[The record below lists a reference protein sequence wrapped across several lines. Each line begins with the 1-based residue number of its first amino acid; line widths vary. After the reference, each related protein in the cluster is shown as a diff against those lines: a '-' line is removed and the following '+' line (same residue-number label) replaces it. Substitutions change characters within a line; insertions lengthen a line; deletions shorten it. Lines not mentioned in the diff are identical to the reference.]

1 MWFLLVFFAFFFSL
15 KNLKLHDNKT
25 FFNRLLR
32 LFPFYTPWKHQ
43 KTYAVPFLYPPTPP
57 PPPRKQQKTY
67 RFLFSGGIKRE
78 HRAVMGHQIIICR
91 LDICKQYTAWRVSV
105 FRDFLVR
112 IFPHS
117 DWVRRDTSYL
127 FVFSPNAGKCG
138 SEKLQIRTLFAHW
151 YTFIYFF
158 KAVFS

>member
-1 MWFLLVFFAFFFSL
+1 MWFLLFFFAFFFSL

-43 KTYAVPFLYPPTPP
+43 KTYGVPFYTNPPLPP
-57 PPPRKQQKTY
+57 PPKTSEN
-67 RFLFSGGIKRE
+67 LPFSVFWGYKRE

-138 SEKLQIRTLFAHW
+138 SEKLQIRTLFAQ
-151 YTFIYFF
+151 
-158 KAVFS
+158 